1 MLRSCV
7 MLDDTSGG
15 EDREAHDEPTKA
27 RQDRPL
33 RTVSRPYEPGDEVHI
48 NGLYKLITGRD
59 RGAAEFAWE
68 WLDTWD
74 GQGSMHLLFDLD
86 REEGDQLIAQ
96 YSLLPIPLSVWG
108 RPTVAGK
115 TENCMSHFEYR
126 GSGAYFAHERQCFEE
141 EKKRF
146 SFFFTTTGEI
156 VGGAP
161 GKVRMK
167 LGYTAFDDWAVYAL
181 WLRTGALRE
190 ELRAMM
196 AAKGKAG
203 KALAPVLSGLL
214 APLVQAYSHVR
225 RRHMCRYRVAVHREA
240 DAPLDEIAGLW
251 ERNREH
257 YGISVDRSAKYL
269 QWRVNDNPHLEHEF
283 VTMYGDGRLLGY
295 VIYYVQGDKM
305 YVADILAEGAR
316 TDLFRHLLAALA
328 KRGRE
333 LAVGRVTCVTLR
345 RSRLLPQR
353 VRSAG
358 FLAPP
363 VVRPPNFIRA
373 YRPRQFFLYIPE
385 ELRGD
390 PKVSS
395 HDSWYVTEFF
405 LEGRRRGQSAA

>member
-1 MLRSCV
+1 M
-7 MLDDTSGG
+7 
-15 EDREAHDEPTKA
+15 
-27 RQDRPL
+27 
-33 RTVSRPYEPGDEVHI
+33 RTVSRRYQPGDEVHI

-96 YSLLPIPLSVWG
+96 YSLIPIPLSVWG

-167 LGYTAFDDWAVYAL
+167 LGYTAFDNWAKYTL
-181 WLRTGALRE
+181 WSRTGALRA
-190 ELRAMM
+190 ELTTMIAT
-196 AAKGKAG
+196 KGKAG

-214 APLVQAYSHVR
+214 AAALQGYSRLR
-225 RRHMCRYRVAVHREA
+225 RRRTCGYRVAVHREA
-240 DAPLDEIAGLW
+240 DAPLEEIAALW
-251 ERNREH
+251 ARNREH
-257 YGISVDRSAKYL
+257 YGISVDRSAAYL
-269 QWRVNDNPHLEHEF
+269 RWRVNDDPYIDHEYL
-283 VTMYGDGRLLGY
+283 TMHGDGRLLGY
-295 VIYYVQGDKM
+295 VICYVHGDKM
-305 YVADILAEGAR
+305 YIADILVEGAR

-328 KRGRE
+328 KRARE

-345 RSRLLPQR
+345 RSRLLPR
-353 VRSAG
+353 RLRSAG
-358 FLAPP
+358 YLDTAVLWPSA
-363 VVRPPNFIRA
+363 FISSR
-373 YRPRQFFLYIPE
+373 RPRQFFLYIPE

-390 PKVSS
+390 PNVSS
-395 HDSWYVTEFF
+395 HGSWYITEFF
-405 LEGRRRGQSAA
+405 LEGRLRGS